1 MSVTTR
7 RDRREHEKRKKRPQQ
22 GRRVGGSRG
31 GGGWL
36 AAAIVAGVLVLG
48 IFGLRALGVFE
59 PPPPP
64 IDLGAGNAPK
74 QDEVVGTKQPDEG
87 SGHIDV
93 GQRATYRTNPPTS
106 GPHWPLPHAGWGVKD
121 TAQEDERTVHNLE
134 HGGIVISHNGLASE
148 DVGRL
153 KTLVRQLNG
162 TQFPKVLLQPYPRL
176 TDAKIAATAWH
187 WSLKLAAY
195 DETALIK
202 FVRAHYGPS
211 GEAPEPTA
219 Q

>member
-1 MSVTTR
+1 MTP
-7 RDRREHEKRKKRPQQ
+7 RRERREQEKRKKRPPQ
-22 GRRVGGSRG
+22 GRRGGGPRV

-36 AAAIVAGVLVLG
+36 TAAVVAGVLVVG

-64 IDLGAGNAPK
+64 IDLGAISTPQPG
-74 QDEVVGTKQPDEG
+74 EVVGTKQADEG
-87 SGHIDV
+87 AGHIDV

-106 GPHWPLPHAGWGVKD
+106 GPHWGLPHAGWGVKD
-121 TAQEDERTVHNLE
+121 SAQDDERTVHNLE

-148 DVGRL
+148 DVGKL

-176 TDAKIAATAWH
+176 TDAKIAAAAWH
-187 WSLKLAAY
+187 WSLKVQAY
-195 DETALIK
+195 DEAQLLK
-202 FVRAHYGPS
+202 FVRAHHGPS
-211 GEAPEPTA
+211 GEAPEPNA